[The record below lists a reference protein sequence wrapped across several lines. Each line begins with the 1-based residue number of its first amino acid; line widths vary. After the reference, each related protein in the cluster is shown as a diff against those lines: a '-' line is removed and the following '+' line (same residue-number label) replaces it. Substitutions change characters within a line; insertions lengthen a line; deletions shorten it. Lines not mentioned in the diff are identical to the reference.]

1 MALEVGRI
9 APEFSLKDLGGSRRS
24 LRENLKEG
32 PVLVVFFKVSCPTC
46 QLTLPFLERLQA
58 SIRVVGI
65 SQDDVS
71 STKEFLDYLK
81 ITFPVLM
88 DPKSDSYAV
97 SNAYRLTNVPS
108 MLLIEKDGKISWA
121 LSGFHR
127 ADLEGLAERLGT
139 VIFQPEERVPI
150 MKPG

>member
-1 MALEVGRI
+1 MALEAGRI
-9 APEFSLKDLGGSRRS
+9 APEFSLKDLGGVRRS

-32 PVLVVFFKVSCPTC
+32 PVLVVFFKISCPTC

-71 STKEFLDYLK
+71 STKEFLDYCK
-81 ITFPVLM
+81 ITFPVLT

-108 MLLIEKDGKISWA
+108 MFLIETDGKISWT

-127 ADLEGLAERLGT
+127 ADLESLAERLGT
-139 VIFQPEERVPI
+139 AIFQPGERVPI